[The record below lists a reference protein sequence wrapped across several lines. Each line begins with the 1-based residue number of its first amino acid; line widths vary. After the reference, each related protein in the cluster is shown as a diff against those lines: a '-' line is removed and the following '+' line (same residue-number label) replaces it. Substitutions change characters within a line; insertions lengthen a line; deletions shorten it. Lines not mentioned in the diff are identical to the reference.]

1 MQYSDTFSA
10 TGYPTL
16 KHSGLGIAS
25 FAIAIFAGFLVFV
38 LVAIAVV
45 IAVMA
50 QGELDENTPEAILV
64 GLGIIGAL
72 LIDLLAVVLG
82 IAGLFQAERKKLF
95 AVLGIIIGSLVFLG
109 VALLI
114 VLGTMME

>member
-16 KHSGLGIAS
+16 KHLGLGIAS
-25 FAIAIFAGFLVFV
+25 FAIFAGFLVFV

-45 IAVMA
+45 IAVTT
-50 QGELDENTPEAILV
+50 QGELDEKTTEAILL